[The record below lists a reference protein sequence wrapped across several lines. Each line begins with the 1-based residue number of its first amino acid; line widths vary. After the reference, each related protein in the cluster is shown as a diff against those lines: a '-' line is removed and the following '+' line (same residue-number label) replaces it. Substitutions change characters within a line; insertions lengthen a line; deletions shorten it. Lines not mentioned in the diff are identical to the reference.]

1 MEGGVKMEETKKEDK
16 VKGRGMKLNPGGGRA
31 KDLTEADLLK

>member
-1 MEGGVKMEETKKEDK
+1 MEETKKEDK
-16 VKGRGMKLNPGGGRA
+16 VKGAQCRGMKMNPGGGRA